1 MAGLTRLQR
10 VERVGAV
17 EFNACVCYNAFGGDT
32 MLPKKETLTIEF
44 KSDIKKLSDSE
55 IFEAVV
61 AFANTEGG
69 ELYLGIED
77 NGEVTGVHK
86 AHENTTTVSAFIANN
101 TVPPVSVYCNGF
113 RENVAST
120 IKGKWGA

>member
-55 IFEAVV
+55 I
-61 AFANTEGG
+61 
-69 ELYLGIED
+69 
-77 NGEVTGVHK
+77 
-86 AHENTTTVSAFIANN
+86 
-101 TVPPVSVYCNGF
+101 
-113 RENVAST
+113 
-120 IKGKWGA
+120 